1 MITYIVRRLFQ
12 LVIVLIGVTIIT
24 FVIMF
29 AIPGDPAR
37 QLAGGVARDGEHD
50 DEGDD
55 GDADQDDDQLEQASD
70 YVGDHARTLQHPQ
83 ARLHPAGYRET
94 PAPTSEWR
102 PAAGSAAGRHRYDC
116 AQSR

>member
-83 ARLHPAGYRET
+83 ARLHPRGYDSAMAQNASGGPPPE
-94 PAPTSEWR
+94 
-102 PAAGSAAGRHRYDC
+102 AAGRHCYD
-116 AQSR
+116 